1 MNLLTKICNHFR
13 TKLMKIYYDLEATS
27 ELEIDENNNSSIE
40 THAGYTSFILYHR
53 LGYCCNDLEDTFL
66 IDLEDPEYFDYDD
79 VEVMKEPN
87 VVFIIVNSIGH
98 TKLGDDKKGFKF
110 CPFCG
115 EKFNLQRIHGD
126 EIKN

>member
-1 MNLLTKICNHFR
+1 
-13 TKLMKIYYDLEATS
+13 MKIYYDLEATS
-27 ELEIDENNNSSIE
+27 EVEIDENNNSSTE

-53 LGYCCNDLEDTFL
+53 LSYCCDDLEDTFL
-66 IDLEDPEYFDYDD
+66 IDLEDPEYFEYDD

-98 TKLGDDKKGFKF
+98 TKLGDDKKGFKY

-115 EKFNLQRIHGD
+115 EKFDLQRIHGD

>member
-1 MNLLTKICNHFR
+1 MNLLTKIFNHFR
-13 TKLMKIYYDLEATS
+13 KKFMKIYYDLEATS

-40 THAGYTSFILYHR
+40 SHAGYTSFILYNK
-53 LGYCCNDLEDTFL
+53 LGYCCADLEDTFL
-66 IDLEDPEYFDYDD
+66 IYFDYDD

-115 EKFNLQRIHGD
+115 EKFDLQRIHGD

>member
-1 MNLLTKICNHFR
+1 MNLLTKIFNHFR
-13 TKLMKIYYDLEATS
+13 KKFMKIYYDLEATS

-40 THAGYTSFILYHR
+40 SHGGYTSYILYNR
-53 LGYCCNDLEDTFL
+53 LGYCCADLEDTFL

-79 VEVMKEPN
+79 VEVMYVPI

-115 EKFNLQRIHGD
+115 EKFDLQRIHGD